1 MAAIDAADLPD
12 DSDAVRAYL
21 GDDPTAFVRSGQ
33 DQIKAIDLAVL
44 NAHCA
49 GCIAKIEDGLHAMD
63 GVKTAR
69 LNLSTGRLAVTF
81 AGPDSRARDMVERLT
96 ALGYPAQPYAP
107 EEGLD
112 PRTEEERTLL
122 RCMAVAGFA
131 MANVMLLS
139 VSVWS
144 GAGEMAHATR
154 QLLHWLSAAIA
165 LPAVAYAG
173 RPFFASAWRSLRARQ
188 VNMDVPISLA
198 VFLACGLSV
207 YETAWGHGHAYFDAS
222 VMLLFFLLIG
232 RYLDGRL
239 RARAGRAARDLA
251 ALQASVA
258 YRIGE
263 GGAVRAVPAR
273 EVAPGDVLLVA
284 TGDRLPVDACIRSGE
299 GEVDAALVTGETEPL
314 SVKAGD
320 QVYSGM
326 INLGAP
332 LRMEATAAREDSL
345 LAEIARLVE
354 AGEQSRSRYVRFAD
368 RAAKLYVPLVHS
380 LALLTFFGW
389 WWLGGDPRAGV
400 LNAIAALIITCP
412 CALAL
417 AVPAVQVVACGRLY
431 REGVLVKSGDALERL
446 ATAASVVFDKTGT
459 LTVGR
464 PVLLNADAIG
474 ADRVELAARLARTS
488 RHPISRAVADAA
500 GMGPVAETVEEH
512 AGGGLSGVADGARLR
527 FGSAR
532 WLGIEAEPAADA
544 SAGSEAWLL
553 VEGAP
558 PVRFAFRDAL
568 RRDAA
573 EAVAA
578 LAERGLEAEMLSGD
592 RPEPARRVAQAL
604 GLSHWRAELK
614 PQDKIARIEQLE
626 AAGAAP
632 LMVGDGLND
641 APALAAAHVSV
652 SMGSAADISRNSAD
666 FVVQGDQLE
675 RIAVAVDVARAAKKR
690 VFENFGLALIYNF
703 IAIPIAVGGFVTPL
717 IAAIAMSASSLI
729 VTGNAMRLM
738 KR

>member
-1 MAAIDAADLPD
+1 MAALDA
-12 DSDAVRAYL
+12 SDFQDESAPAAKL
-21 GDDPTAFVRSGQ
+21 TADDPSAFVRLGEGE
-33 DQIKAIDLAVL
+33 IKAIDLAVQ
-44 NAHCA
+44 NARCA
-49 GCIAKIEDGLHAMD
+49 GCISKIEDGLHAMD
-63 GVKTAR
+63 AVRSAR

-81 AGPDSRARDMVERLT
+81 SGPDQVARDVVERLT

-107 EEGLD
+107 EEGVD
-112 PRTEEERTLL
+112 PRTEEERKLL

-144 GAGEMAHATR
+144 GAGEMEHATR
-154 QLLHWLSAAIA
+154 QLLHWISAAIA
-165 LPAVAYAG
+165 LPAAAYAG
-173 RPFFASAWRSLRARQ
+173 RPFFESAFRSLRARQ

-207 YETAWGHGHAYFDAS
+207 YETAVGHGHAYFDAS

-258 YRIGE
+258 HRVSASGV
-263 GGAVRAVPAR
+263 VRAIPAR
-273 EVAPGDVLLVA
+273 EVSPGDTLMVA
-284 TGDRLPVDACIRSGE
+284 TGERLPVDGRILSGA
-299 GEVDAALVTGETEPL
+299 GEVDAALVTGETDPL
-314 SVKAGD
+314 TVKVGD
-320 QVYSGM
+320 TVYSGM
-326 INLGAP
+326 INLTAP
-332 LRMEATAAREDSL
+332 LTMEATAARDDSL

-368 RAAKLYVPLVHS
+368 RAAKLYVPLVHT
-380 LALLTFFGW
+380 LAVLTFFGW
-389 WWLGGDPRAGV
+389 WFIGGDPRAGI

-446 ATAASVVFDKTGT
+446 ATAGSVVFDKTGT
-459 LTVGR
+459 LTLGR
-464 PVLLNADAIG
+464 PVLLNGAEIG
-474 ADRVELAARLARTS
+474 AEVVELAARLARTS

-500 GMGPVAETVEEH
+500 GMGEVAHDVQEA
-512 AGGGLSGVADGARLR
+512 AGGGLSGEVGGRQVR
-527 FGSAR
+527 FGSAG
-532 WLGIEAEPAADA
+532 WLQIEAGMDTDDDA
-544 SAGSEAWLL
+544 LEAWLV
-553 VEGAP
+553 VEDGA
-558 PVRFAFRDAL
+558 PVRFRFRDAL
-568 RRDAA
+568 RTDAA
-573 EAVAA
+573 EAVRQLEA
-578 LAERGLEAEMLSGD
+578 RGLAGEMLSGD
-592 RPEPARRVAQAL
+592 RPGPARKIAEAL
-604 GLSHWRAELK
+604 QLARWRAQLK
-614 PQDKIARIEQLE
+614 PQDKIARIEALE
-626 AAGAAP
+626 AEGAAP

-652 SMGSAADISRNSAD
+652 SMGSAAEISRSSAD
-666 FVVQGDQLE
+666 FVVQGDRLTA
-675 RIAVAVDVARAAKKR
+675 IATAVDVARAAKKR